1 MHQQPS
7 HIKAIEPSE
16 STLIN
21 KVNRLEEIKN
31 RKIELENEH
40 NQILESMKLSKNVKY
55 INPIEENL
63 IKFKNNIIKKV
74 FNVDLIGGS
83 GGISKPSV
91 ETGISK
97 PSVET
102 GISKPSVETGK
113 SKPSVEI
120 VEIRTPFENKLSIL
134 NHIKN
139 NYDLT
144 NRKKINVVFLNKE
157 NKPETLVVNTQMMK
171 NYLKHVNDYGYGSGS
186 QELPTS
192 KGTHVTT
199 VNKHDINLCGGNISN
214 NHDYSLSFLIM
225 Q

>member
-1 MHQQPS
+1 
-7 HIKAIEPSE
+7 
-16 STLIN
+16 
-21 KVNRLEEIKN
+21 
-31 RKIELENEH
+31 
-40 NQILESMKLSKNVKY
+40 
-55 INPIEENL
+55 
-63 IKFKNNIIKKV
+63 
-74 FNVDLIGGS
+74 
-83 GGISKPSV
+83 
-91 ETGISK
+91 
-97 PSVET
+97 
-102 GISKPSVETGK
+102 
-113 SKPSVEI
+113 
-120 VEIRTPFENKLSIL
+120 L